1 MVHFETVL
9 NFSASPYRKSRY
21 GAIWW
26 ASPLLTPII
35 SSATSSQWSPH
46 SADPLAEG
54 LLAATITSGGDE
66 SIRRPE
72 RTGARRSDHTVLPQ
86 VRKGVCRHAE
96 HRSPRRGQAYRSK
109 FRLVRPAERLSSM
122 RFSIFYSRNRSE
134 EERFWGRRTILKDET
149 FCKYF
154 KYTGRR
160 LNSETP
166 QCVPPRLRRAPQR
179 HPPPPPSV
187 GMQHMPAAHRAGGAA
202 AAAPRWFQGPLRQRL
217 QAHGLHSFNL

>member
-96 HRSPRRGQAYRSK
+96 HRSPRRGQAYRHAAHACCAP
-109 FRLVRPAERLSSM
+109 RRRRGGGRAALVPGRRPAAWRQLT
-122 RFSIFYSRNRSE
+122 
-134 EERFWGRRTILKDET
+134 RR
-149 FCKYF
+149 
-154 KYTGRR
+154 
-160 LNSETP
+160 
-166 QCVPPRLRRAPQR
+166 VAPCR
-179 HPPPPPSV
+179 
-187 GMQHMPAAHRAGGAA
+187 
-202 AAAPRWFQGPLRQRL
+202 
-217 QAHGLHSFNL
+217 